1 MKKFTFLF
9 FAFFLCSNLLFSHTF
24 DKYNAI
30 VLGRPTSSKYSV
42 INEKLKTC
50 FELKGFQVYLNQNL
64 EDVPKEAWY
73 RTLNVG
79 WEVDPCH
86 GCPSTVTVVFYDY
99 LGKEVATYI
108 EDGFS
113 FTLKADVNM
122 AINKITQV
130 IKNTPYTFRG
140 TNVMDEKD
148 KFPPIIISED
158 SIKTY
163 LSKENISDI
172 EGIYKI
178 FGENWYRFAV
188 IKQNDKYVAFIL
200 EAENPHFKQGDIK
213 AYFEQIKSN
222 LFGTTYVM
230 GDKSTKEI
238 LSMYEDGIL
247 SFAIGEDVTTIALKV
262 YPADMGSTTPAESTN
277 NDNIKAI
284 GSGFFV
290 SDRIIATNYHVIE
303 DANKLQI
310 VVKNDIDIK
319 TYNARI
325 LITDKVND
333 LALVSIVDKEFIG
346 VNDIPYS
353 LCPETKEVGTSVFT
367 MGYPL
372 SFILGDE
379 IKITDGIIS
388 AKTGYQG
395 EISTY
400 QISAP
405 IQPGNSGGALFD
417 KNGVLIGITSAT
429 VPGAQ
434 NVNYAIKSI
443 YLKNL
448 IDSAPI
454 LIDLPQGKDLTS
466 KGLTDLVKILSPYIV
481 HIRVY

>member
-1 MKKFTFLF
+1 
-9 FAFFLCSNLLFSHTF
+9 
-24 DKYNAI
+24 
-30 VLGRPTSSKYSV
+30 
-42 INEKLKTC
+42 
-50 FELKGFQVYLNQNL
+50 
-64 EDVPKEAWY
+64 
-73 RTLNVG
+73 
-79 WEVDPCH
+79 
-86 GCPSTVTVVFYDY
+86 
-99 LGKEVATYI
+99 
-108 EDGFS
+108 
-113 FTLKADVNM
+113 
-122 AINKITQV
+122 
-130 IKNTPYTFRG
+130 
-140 TNVMDEKD
+140 
-148 KFPPIIISED
+148 
-158 SIKTY
+158 
-163 LSKENISDI
+163 
-172 EGIYKI
+172 
-178 FGENWYRFAV
+178 
-188 IKQNDKYVAFIL
+188 
-200 EAENPHFKQGDIK
+200 
-213 AYFEQIKSN
+213 
-222 LFGTTYVM
+222 
-230 GDKSTKEI
+230 
-238 LSMYEDGIL
+238 
-247 SFAIGEDVTTIALKV
+247 
-262 YPADMGSTTPAESTN
+262 MGSTTPAESTN
-277 NDNIKAI
+277 NANIKAI

-290 SDRIIATNYHVIE
+290 SDRIVATNYHVIE

-481 HIRVY
+481 HIGVY